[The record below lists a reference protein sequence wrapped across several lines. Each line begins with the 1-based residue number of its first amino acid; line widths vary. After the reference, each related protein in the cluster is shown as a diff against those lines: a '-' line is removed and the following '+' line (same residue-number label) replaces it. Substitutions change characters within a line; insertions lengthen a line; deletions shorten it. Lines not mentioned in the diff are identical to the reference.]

1 MSKQKTTVR
10 ATTIPGELPVLP
22 ILSVVV
28 FPFAI
33 VQLLVRRDKN
43 IKLLRSIKNTD
54 NIIALVAPK
63 DPSLTDPKVSELN
76 EYGVAAK
83 IVNKVDLA
91 EDSSQIVLQGIC
103 RIRVKKY
110 TQEEPFF
117 MAEIT
122 EVAEKEQSDL
132 ETKVLLENLIELFNR
147 FVSGNPRYSEEII
160 RIVEM
165 NIEEGRSEE
174 R

>member
-1 MSKQKTTVR
+1 MTKHSKAVSKSEIPTT
-10 ATTIPGELPVLP
+10 LPVLP

-110 TQEEPFF
+110 IQEEPFF

-122 EVAEKEQSDL
+122 EVAEKEQSAA
-132 ETKVLLENLIELFNR
+132 
-147 FVSGNPRYSEEII
+147 
-160 RIVEM
+160 
-165 NIEEGRSEE
+165 
-174 R
+174 